1 MKCFFPLLANIISNY
16 YNYIIIFTQEW
27 RGGTSFLAGK
37 TAGNTLRPFTSQFN
51 REREGGNRFLCTY
64 KKKPLLYYYYQKYLT
79 EKCCPGGRHTWSPDG
94 PPPISFFFLANG
106 VKEENG

>member
-1 MKCFFPLLANIISNY
+1 MKCFFLLANIISNY

-51 REREGGNRFLCTY
+51 REREGRIDSCALIKKAPSLLLLSKVFNRKMLSRWETHLVTGWPSSNF
-64 KKKPLLYYYYQKYLT
+64 
-79 EKCCPGGRHTWSPDG
+79 
-94 PPPISFFFLANG
+94 FFFLANG

>member
-1 MKCFFPLLANIISNY
+1 MKCFFLLANIISNY

-51 REREGGNRFLCTY
+51 REREGRIDSCALIKKAPSLLLLSKVFNR
-64 KKKPLLYYYYQKYLT
+64 
-79 EKCCPGGRHTWSPDG
+79 KCCPGGRHTWSPDG
-94 PPPISFFFLANG
+94 PPPISFSF
-106 VKEENG
+106 